1 MAFPW
6 FGVRNPDGRRHVE
19 LMLGPQDGAVIEVG
33 PDVDK
38 WETPDGRYAPVSEET
53 PDRFYW
59 DTGSS
64 V

>member
-1 MAFPW
+1 
-6 FGVRNPDGRRHVE
+6 
-19 LMLGPQDGAVIEVG
+19 MLGPQDGAVIEVG